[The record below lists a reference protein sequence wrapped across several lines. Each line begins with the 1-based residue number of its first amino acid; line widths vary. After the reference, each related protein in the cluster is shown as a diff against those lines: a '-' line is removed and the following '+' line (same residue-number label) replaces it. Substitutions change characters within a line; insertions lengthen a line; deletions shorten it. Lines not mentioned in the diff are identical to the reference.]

1 MSDVTRPEAWRDRI
15 LQHFPPGA
23 ARLTVVTDPDGLI
36 LDEAV
41 LGELRGRQIEVL
53 VFEDPVSFRYAYE
66 SRCRTYWDD
75 DKPIEVVVVS
85 RQNDFGSAKLPW
97 DVMIPPGRRLL
108 LGLQELFPGL
118 SRTVVA
124 ALGSAQ
130 LDVLYRAV
138 ERERPDTLGD
148 GATKDFILRHVFGIS
163 AKRVREPEELLRH
176 LLRIHYDGQ
185 SIPPLLS
192 KRLVQGLRTSGGFED
207 WPLDVIVPDRDAF
220 FAFLQERWRPFL
232 DRVSDT
238 KAIADPQDPDLAYS
252 GPIDLP
258 FDHDRVRV
266 YIDNLFIEG
275 FLRPVAHEAADSF
288 AGTSIAAGVQSASGS
303 GSDDRR
309 RLAGLVKTAAK
320 AVPGQDARY
329 DDWLRF
335 ARKWAETVALEL
347 AMEGERMAA
356 SAVSGDDDVHRSSE
370 SAVDVD
376 ALRARVDEAF
386 GEWLGRRYAGL
397 ANLPPVPPIMLHHVP
412 HLLAR
417 HLDEAPQH
425 KAALLVVDG
434 LSMDQWVAVREE
446 LTRLRPDGYR
456 FREDAVFAWIPT
468 LTSVSRQAAFA
479 GRQPFYFPP
488 GSIHSTSRE
497 LKLWR
502 RFWAD
507 CGLADNAVVYQKKL
521 GDGPLDATADL
532 VSGPRI
538 RVAGLVVDKV
548 DKVMHGM
555 ELGARGM
562 HGQVR
567 QWTREGNLAA
577 LLDLLLDNGFRVWLT
592 SDHGNVEA
600 KGCGSPAGGAVS
612 DLRGKRVHV
621 YPNKSLRR
629 RAADEFPD
637 ARPWHPTG
645 LPADYLPL
653 LAPGRSAFVA
663 PGKRIVGH
671 GGASL
676 EEVVV
681 PLVRI
686 DRSAD
691 A

>member
-1 MSDVTRPEAWRDRI
+1 MSDVTHPESWRDQI
-15 LQHFPPGA
+15 LKHFHLGA
-23 ARLTVVTDPDGLI
+23 ARLTVVADPDGLI

-41 LGELRGRQIEVL
+41 LAELRRRQFEVL
-53 VFEDPVSFRYAYE
+53 LFEDPVSFRYAYE

-75 DKPIEVVVVS
+75 DQFPEVVVVS
-85 RQNDFGSAKLPW
+85 RQDEFASAKLPY
-97 DVMIPPGRRLL
+97 DLTRSGRRLL
-108 LGLQELFPGL
+108 LGLHEIFPGL

-130 LDVLYRAV
+130 LDALHQAV
-138 ERERPDTLGD
+138 ECERPGALGD
-148 GATKDFILRHVFGIS
+148 GATQDFVLRHVFAIS
-163 AKRVREPEELLRH
+163 AKRIRESEDLLRV
-176 LLRIHYDGQ
+176 LLRVHHGGL
-185 SIPPLLS
+185 SIPPMLCG
-192 KRLVQGLRTSGGFED
+192 RLVQSLRANDRFED
-207 WPLDVIVPDRDAF
+207 WPLELILPDRDAF
-220 FAFLQERWRPFL
+220 FAFLQERWHPFL
-232 DRVSDT
+232 DRASDA
-238 KAIADPQDPDLAYS
+238 KATASRRHRNLAYS

-258 FDHDRVRV
+258 FDHDDVRV
-266 YIDNLFIEG
+266 YIDNLFMEG
-275 FLRPVAHEAADSF
+275 FLRPVAHEVADSF
-288 AGTSIAAGVQSASGS
+288 AGTWIAAGVQFPDGS
-303 GSDDRR
+303 GSAERC
-309 RLAGLVKTAAK
+309 RLARLVKAAAE

-329 DDWLRF
+329 RDWLRF
-335 ARKWAETVALEL
+335 ARTWAEAVALDL
-347 AMEGERMAA
+347 ALEGKGEGMAE
-356 SAVSGDDDVHRSSE
+356 SAVSGNDDLHRPSE
-370 SAVDVD
+370 FTLG
-376 ALRARVDEAF
+376 ALRPRVDEAF
-386 GEWLGRRYAGL
+386 AAWLGRRYAGL

-417 HLDEAPQH
+417 HLDEASHH

-446 LTRLRPDGYR
+446 LTQLRPDRYR
-456 FREDAVFAWIPT
+456 LREGAVFAWIPT

-479 GRQPFYFPP
+479 GRPPFYFPQ

-497 LKLWR
+497 PMLWR

-507 CGLADNAVVYQKKL
+507 RGLADNAVAYKKKL
-521 GDGPLDATADL
+521 GEGPLDATANL
-532 VSGPRI
+532 VSSPRV
-538 RVAGLVVDKV
+538 RVAGLVMDTV

-567 QWTREGNLAA
+567 QWTREGSLAA
-577 LLDLLLDNGFRVWLT
+577 LLDLLLDSGFRVWLT

-600 KGCGSPAGGAVS
+600 TGCGSPAGGAVS
-612 DLRGKRVHV
+612 NLRGKRVHV
-621 YPNKSLRR
+621 YPNKSLRQ

-637 ARPWHPTG
+637 ARPWPPTG

-663 PGKRIVGH
+663 RGKRIVGH

-686 DRSAD
+686 GRSAD

>member
-1 MSDVTRPEAWRDRI
+1 M
-15 LQHFPPGA
+15 
-23 ARLTVVTDPDGLI
+23 TDPDGLI
-36 LDEAV
+36 LDEVV
-41 LGELRGRQIEVL
+41 LAELRGRQFEVL
-53 VFEDPVSFRYAYE
+53 LFEESVSFRYAYE
-66 SRCRTYWDD
+66 SRGRTYWDD
-75 DKPIEVVVVS
+75 GKSSPCLVVVS
-85 RQNDFGSAKLPW
+85 KESGLPY
-97 DVMIPPGRRLL
+97 DVIQSGRHLP
-108 LGLQELFPGL
+108 LGLQAIFPTL
-118 SRTVVA
+118 SRAVVGTV
-124 ALGSAQ
+124 GSEYW
-130 LDVLYRAV
+130 DRLYRAV
-138 ERERPDTLGD
+138 ESERPSAMGD
-148 GATKDFILRHVFGIS
+148 SATKDFVLRHVFGI
-163 AKRVREPEELLRH
+163 ATELVREPHELIRA
-176 LLRIHYDGQ
+176 
-185 SIPPLLS
+185 LLS
-192 KRLVQGLRTSGGFED
+192 VHHGGRSLPEMLAQRLVRALQKAGRFGN
-207 WPLDVIVPDRDAF
+207 WPLDAIVPDREAF
-220 FAFLQERWRPFL
+220 FAFLQERWPFFL
-232 DRVSDT
+232 DRTSD
-238 KAIADPQDPDLAYS
+238 QDPGTPAASAPDDAEFAYP
-252 GPIDLP
+252 GPADLP
-258 FDHDRVRV
+258 FNHADVHIYV
-266 YIDNLFIEG
+266 DNLFLDG
-275 FLRPVAHEAADSF
+275 CLRPVAHEAADSF
-288 AGTSIAAGVQSASGS
+288 AGTWVATGVQSPDGAT
-303 GSDDRR
+303 DAQRLDR
-309 RLAGLVKTAAK
+309 LVEDVAK
-320 AVPGQDARY
+320 AVPVQDARY
-329 DDWLRF
+329 GEWQRF
-335 ARKWAETVALEL
+335 ARRWAEATALD
-347 AMEGERMAA
+347 MATEIQENA
-356 SAVSGDDDVHRSSE
+356 AE
-370 SAVDVD
+370 SAPSLAALRPHVD
-376 ALRARVDEAF
+376 AAF
-386 GEWLGRRYAGL
+386 AEWLGRRYADL
-397 ANLPPVPPIMLHHVP
+397 ATLPPVPPVMLHHVP
-412 HLLAR
+412 RLLAR
-417 HLDEAPQH
+417 HVDGAADN

-521 GDGPLDATADL
+521 GDCPLDAVTNL

-538 RVAGLVVDKV
+538 RVAGLVVDTV

-600 KGCGSPAGGAVS
+600 KGCGSPAEGAVS

-621 YPNKSLRR
+621 YSNKSLRR

-637 ARPWHPTG
+637 ARPWRPTG